1 MLLKGRG
8 ANMNN
13 KRLQS
18 KTGGLRISGGRPGFA
33 VVLVM
38 CAVVILLVI
47 GGGVLSLG
55 LHNRQLATRTSS
67 DIAALSA
74 ADAGLTKAFFEM
86 NEKLKIIPWNG
97 TALPEVTNEVLLNTD
112 ATYTYAVTGDSGSG
126 YFLTSTGKSGV
137 REKRISCSL
146 SLKGPFEHA
155 ILTQGTLILKP
166 GTVVQGYNSSDPWDS
181 DTKVSIGT
189 KSISDDSVI
198 LNSGVIVNGSI
209 VVGVGGDVETVIK
222 DLGATTYR
230 QYAMIE
236 EIELPPV
243 TAPVLADMG
252 SGINVHG
259 TTVTVGP
266 VDNGQY
272 GGIDVRRAANP
283 GILEVNGGDVVL
295 YVTGDISLGQE
306 CQIVIKDGSSLILY
320 LDGDFDSGNDA
331 GINNESLPANLKIFG
346 TSTQEQSFTL
356 KAKSESLGAVYA
368 PNAIVTI
375 MSDSDV
381 YGTVTAKSFELKSGG
396 NFYYDKALREVEPDD
411 ESAAFVIKEWREE

>member
-1 MLLKGRG
+1 
-8 ANMNN
+8 MNN